1 MAAVTTQTKL
11 LLVFFCC
18 IIFTSCS
25 NTTTVKESDLIDG
38 STVSQFIRK
47 QQYSGY
53 INIYYDDG
61 ITIKSIRKYSKG
73 KKNGEHQGWWPNGNK
88 KYQY

>member
-1 MAAVTTQTKL
+1 VAAVTTQTKF

-18 IIFTSCS
+18 IIFISCS

-73 KKNGEHQGWWPNGNK
+73 KKKW
-88 KYQY
+88 